1 MNWRVKPTINTIA
14 TFKGFKDNEH
24 WNIGEQDTIK
34 SLSIKSFIKTK
45 NPRHFFLNNSMQV
58 AIFCFEKFIFICSQ
72 FEFNAIPD
80 DYEAGV
86 TCVTDF
92 VSGEEDSR

>member
-45 NPRHFFLNNSMQV
+45 NPRHFFKIIRCKLQSFALKNSFLSVLSLNSMQ
-58 AIFCFEKFIFICSQ
+58 FLMTSKLE
-72 FEFNAIPD
+72 
-80 DYEAGV
+80 
-86 TCVTDF
+86 
-92 VSGEEDSR
+92 